1 MVAMTKCSRLVVGSI
16 VLLIHALATY
26 PVLSFASPAPGF
38 HLVSDINPRP
48 QEYDNVHKRQV
59 EPDGLADCP
68 GFPGDP
74 DTYGLGIR
82 IGFYLQTITANI
94 ACAHIRN
101 QNEVSGVRVV
111 NNCFQ
116 GAIFVGLLF
125 LTITKGSTLFAVEV
139 YIILQFFMFGVGS
152 FDPYTVPKSNSQSLA
167 IQVILH
173 MAFLGYTIWFLNS
186 GMEGMMP
193 PATSGA
199 AHCSVDAFFLG
210 KVNIFGWYRIFLRVI
225 SVYFCFATVVQ
236 VVKLSMTW
244 RGKSEPDGKSCI
256 GKLTAFITK
265 LQPSTSKLQ
274 SSISKLPSISKLQS
288 RIFELNLTTFI
299 MNLPGHILD
308 GTLKLA
314 PSNKGLPDWVGRQ
327 IDSITKLPPYIFEL
341 TARCANGSREH
352 NYKELEGKS
361 PESERLWAV
370 EKMKFMWELAGTIVV
385 ILFIIG
391 VEFTIKWSKIEGVG
405 NIRSTGQL
413 LPIII
418 SLAGLGRILVV
429 WGEERNEERKRPVEE
444 KVAETEEKVAKADMS
459 EASNEEFRVN
469 FAFYMPAT
477 FCTMIVCLA
486 LMAALL
492 VAFLVVCLVVMVV
505 GFIVYIVL
513 LLVVV
518 VSCVVYI
525 VLVVA
530 AAVVVLAVGLL
541 QWAVLVVAALLNCI
555 FRCLCC
561 CCYSYR

>member
-1 MVAMTKCSRLVVGSI
+1 M
-16 VLLIHALATY
+16 Y
-26 PVLSFASPAPGF
+26 
-38 HLVSDINPRP
+38 
-48 QEYDNVHKRQV
+48 ERQV
-59 EPDGLADCP
+59 EPDGLVDCP

-82 IGFYLQTITANI
+82 IGFYLQSITANV

-125 LTITKGSTLFAVEV
+125 LTITKGPTLFAVEV

-152 FDPYTVPKSNSQSLA
+152 FDPYTVPKSNGQSLG
-167 IQVILH
+167 IQVMLH
-173 MAFLGYTIWFLNS
+173 LAFLGYTIWFLNS
-186 GMEGMMP
+186 GMEGML
-193 PATSGA
+193 PATTSRD

-210 KVNIFGWYRIFLRVI
+210 KVNIFGGYRIFLRVI

-244 RGKSEPDGKSCI
+244 RGKSEPDSKSWI
-256 GKLTAFITK
+256 GKLTSFITK

-274 SSISKLPSISKLQS
+274 PSISKLPSYILKLKS
-288 RIFELNLTTFI
+288 RIFEWNVTILI

-314 PSNKGLPDWVGRQ
+314 LSNENLPHWVGMQ
-327 IDSITKLPPYIFEL
+327 IDSISKLPPYIFEL
-341 TARCANGSREH
+341 TASCANGSRGH
-352 NYKELEGKS
+352 GNS
-361 PESERLWAV
+361 PESERLQMV
-370 EKMKFMWELAGTIVV
+370 EKMKSMWELAGSIVV

-429 WGEERNEERKRPVEE
+429 WSEERKRPAEE
-444 KVAETEEKVAKADMS
+444 RVAGTDMS
-459 EASNEEFRVN
+459 EAPDGEFRVN

-486 LMAALL
+486 LMAAGL
-492 VAFLVVCLVVMVV
+492 VAFLVVVVV
-505 GFIVYIVL
+505 GYTVYIVL

-518 VSCVVYI
+518 VFCVVYI
-525 VLVVA
+525 ALVVA
-530 AAVVVLAVGLL
+530 VGLGLGLALWLAVWLL
-541 QWAVLVVAALLNCI
+541 DCTC
-555 FRCLCC
+555 RCLCC
-561 CCYSYR
+561 CYCCANSR

>member
-1 MVAMTKCSRLVVGSI
+1 M
-16 VLLIHALATY
+16 Y
-26 PVLSFASPAPGF
+26 
-38 HLVSDINPRP
+38 
-48 QEYDNVHKRQV
+48 KRQV
-59 EPDGLADCP
+59 EPDASGLVDCP

-82 IGFYLQTITANI
+82 IGFYLQSITANV

-125 LTITKGSTLFAVEV
+125 LTITKGPTLFAVEV

-152 FDPYTVPKSNSQSLA
+152 FDPYTVPKSNSQSLGV
-167 IQVILH
+167 QVVLH
-173 MAFLGYTIWFLNS
+173 MAFLGYTLWFLNS

-193 PATSGA
+193 PATSRA

-210 KVNIFGWYRIFLRVI
+210 KVNIFGGYRIFLRVI

-244 RGKSEPDGKSCI
+244 RGKSEPDGKKSWI
-256 GKLTAFITK
+256 GKLTSFIAK
-265 LQPSTSKLQ
+265 LLPSTLKLP
-274 SSISKLPSISKLQS
+274 SSISKLPSSISNLQS
-288 RIFELNLTTFI
+288 RIFQLNLTTFI

-308 GTLKLA
+308 GALKLT
-314 PSNKGLPDWVGRQ
+314 PPKKGLPDWAGRQ

-361 PESERLWAV
+361 PESERVWAV
-370 EKMKFMWELAGTIVV
+370 EKMKFMWELAGSIVV

-405 NIRSTGQL
+405 NIQSTGQL

-429 WGEERNEERKRPVEE
+429 WGEERNEERKRPAEEE
-444 KVAETEEKVAKADMS
+444 KVAGTEISMSKAS
-459 EASNEEFRVN
+459 SYGEFRVN

-492 VAFLVVCLVVMVV
+492 AAFLVVCLVVMVV
-505 GFIVYIVL
+505 GFMVYIVL
-513 LLVVV
+513 LLLVVV
-518 VSCVVYI
+518 FCVVYCVVYI
-525 VLVVA
+525 VLRVA
-530 AAVVVLAVGLL
+530 AVAVVLAV
-541 QWAVLVVAALLNCI
+541 VLLNCI
-555 FRCLCC
+555 FQCLTCC
-561 CCYSYR
+561 C